1 MNFPICHLLTLLLI
15 SAIVLCE
22 DDVKFATPCEV
33 CKIVSNELEA
43 RLQETGKSHDVI
55 ETGYHI
61 DAKKKTRTSYKS
73 SELRLVE
80 SLEGLCERM
89 LNYRLHKE
97 KTDSSR
103 FAKEMSQTFKTLHG
117 LVAKGVKVDLGI
129 PLEMWDNPPAEI
141 TQLKTQCEKLL
152 EDHEETI
159 EDWYASQQDSLK
171 LQNHLCRKHVLSGKD
186 QKCLDEKA
194 GKSDGRR
201 GEL

>member
-1 MNFPICHLLTLLLI
+1 MSVWILI
-15 SAIVLCE
+15 DEI
-22 DDVKFATPCEV
+22 ATF
-33 CKIVSNELEA
+33 N
-43 RLQETGKSHDVI
+43 R
-55 ETGYHI
+55 
-61 DAKKKTRTSYKS
+61 
-73 SELRLVE
+73 
-80 SLEGLCERM
+80 
-89 LNYRLHKE
+89 
-97 KTDSSR
+97 
-103 FAKEMSQTFKTLHG
+103 
-117 LVAKGVKVDLGI
+117 AKGVKVDLGI

-141 TQLKTQCEKLL
+141 TQLKTQAISTITFNNVSDSLTFSFPVQCEKLL